1 LAPTLVATVS
11 DLELA
16 AELALASGNVRSVV
30 AIDYD
35 ARDDDERAKVE
46 AARKRLDSSSGAIQL
61 VTIEELIDFGRGYA
75 WSHLP
80 PHKDGVERVASI
92 IHSSGSTGTPKGAL
106 IPDRMSTPV
115 WVGGYMK
122 QLPIVGMVFAPMNHF
137 MGRYV
142 VFGALAQGGTAYFT
156 LKPDLSTLF
165 DDIRLARPTFISFF
179 PRIFDLIYQHYQSE
193 LMRRTSIGGDA
204 EAVGQQVRAEMR
216 DTFLGDRL
224 RGATIG
230 SAPTTPDVRQFIREC
245 FDIMLL
251 EGYGSTEGGI
261 QITAQDRVL
270 RPPVIEYKLRDVPEL
285 GYYTTDKPYPRG
297 ELCVKSSMQVPAISS
312 ARGHGRCSMR
322 TDMS

>member
-1 LAPTLVATVS
+1 
-11 DLELA
+11 
-16 AELALASGNVRSVV
+16 
-30 AIDYD
+30 
-35 ARDDDERAKVE
+35 
-46 AARKRLDSSSGAIQL
+46 
-61 VTIEELIDFGRGYA
+61 
-75 WSHLP
+75 
-80 PHKDGVERVASI
+80 VASI

-122 QLPIVGMVFAPMNHF
+122 QLPVVGMVFAPMNHF

-193 LMRRTSIGGDA
+193 LMRRTSVGGDA
-204 EAVGQQVRAEMR
+204 EAVGRQVRAEMR

-230 SAPTTPDVRQFIREC
+230 SAPTTPEVRQFIREC

-261 QITAQDRVL
+261 QITAQNRVL
-270 RPPVIEYKLRDVPEL
+270 RPPVIDYKLRDVPEL

-297 ELCVKSSMQVPAISS
+297 ELCVKSSMQVPGYFKRS
-312 ARGHGRCSMR
+312 RGHGRAVRCGRICPDRRHHGRARRRSHR
-322 TDMS
+322 VHRSAQRRAEALAGRIRRRGAARRDVRGGKRRHRADLRLRELREVVPAGRRRSLTWRSSRH